1 MSTDLRRKALRRAN
15 LRTFVQGWLGNDDY
29 RSRFDVEGM
38 VAEMER
44 RDVDTDEMTNTEF
57 WDIATRH
64 EFDDKGVTDAM
75 LAAALERSHSG
86 WVAIIRRS
94 DGDIQQLSVNLGA
107 AEETPESV
115 ERRLRDVV
123 RFPEGTVIS
132 IFPLVG

>member
-44 RDVDTDEMTNTEF
+44 RDVDTDEMTTTEF

-75 LAAALERSHSG
+75 LAAALEGSHSG
-86 WVAIIRRS
+86 WIALILRPDEDAQSLTLEKGVP
-94 DGDIQQLSVNLGA
+94 GT
-107 AEETPESV
+107 TPETI
-115 ERRLRDVV
+115 EATLRKFI
-123 RFPEGTVIS
+123 RFPEGTSIS

>member
-1 MSTDLRRKALRRAN
+1 MSTDLRRKAFRRAN

-29 RSRFDVEGM
+29 HGRFDVEGM

-75 LAAALERSHSG
+75 LAAALEGSHSG

-107 AEETPESV
+107 ADETPESV

>member
-1 MSTDLRRKALRRAN
+1 MSTDLRRKALRRTN
-15 LRTFVQGWLGNDDY
+15 LRTLVQGWLGNDDY
-29 RSRFDVEGM
+29 HGRFDVEGM

-57 WDIATRH
+57 WDIAARH

-75 LAAALERSHSG
+75 LAAALERSRSG

-107 AEETPESV
+107 ADETPESV